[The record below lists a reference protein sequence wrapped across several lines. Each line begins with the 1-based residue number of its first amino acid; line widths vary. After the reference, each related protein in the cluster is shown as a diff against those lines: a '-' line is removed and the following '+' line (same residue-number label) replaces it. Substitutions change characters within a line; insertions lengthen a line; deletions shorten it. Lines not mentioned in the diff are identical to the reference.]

1 MTRVHSF
8 HGGIHPP
15 ENKRQSNGA
24 PIRPAPIPPRLVLP
38 LSQHIGAPAEP
49 LVKVGDRVLKGQ
61 VIAEPIG
68 RVSVSLHAPTS
79 GTVTLIGPQ
88 PVPHASGMEADCIV
102 IETDGQDEWIE
113 HAGLEDYKSYTKSEL
128 INYIRNYGIAGMGG
142 AGFPTDVKLHLGDD
156 HIVNTLIINAAECE
170 PYITA
175 DDLLIR
181 ERSDEI
187 LGGIEVIAHL
197 LNPSHILIG
206 IEDNKPQAIRALE
219 DAVRGCHLNIDV
231 VVVPTKYPSGGEKQL
246 VKLLT
251 GVEVPS
257 GKIPADV
264 GIVCQNVGTAS
275 AIYRAVHRGEPL
287 ISRIV
292 TITGDAVDQRHNL
305 EVLIGTQYSELLAA
319 SGVRRDDL
327 YRLVMGGPMMG
338 FTMKSDAVP
347 VVKTTNCI
355 IAATEEEMP
364 PAPPALNCIRCGMCE
379 QVCPAELLP
388 QQLHWFA
395 KGKEYDKAK
404 HHNLFDCIE
413 CGACSYVCPSN
424 IPLVQYYRNAKAEI
438 RQEEAEKQKA
448 EYARMRFEARQ
459 ARLEQE
465 KIEKEQRRKARAEEA
480 AKAQA
485 SKKDSAGA
493 AKPAAAGGDVKA
505 LKTAAAVAR
514 TKLKKAEK
522 AFEQAK
528 ESGADNLAELEAAF
542 NAAKQKA
549 DDAQQKLEQA
559 EKGGTAAASGAP
571 DIKALKTAAA
581 VARTKLKKAQSALK
595 AAEEKGQDG
604 VEQLRDTVKE
614 LETKAE
620 AAQKAFDDAQAAPAP
635 AAQVVDIK
643 QLKTAAAVART
654 KLKQAE
660 KALANA
666 QDSGEGDIAE
676 LEAKVKELEAKV
688 ETTRKAFEAAEQGGS
703 APAKPV
709 IDLAPLKEDMDK
721 ALAKVEKAEAA
732 AKAAEEKGLPTAEKM
747 RAGVDKLRG
756 KYEEAKKAYEDAEAQ
771 NAAAGGKPAIDLAP
785 LKEDMDKALAKVEKA
800 DAAAKAAEEKGLPTA
815 EKMRAGVDK
824 LRGKYEEAKK
834 AYEDAEAQN
843 ASAGGKPTIDLA
855 PLKEDME
862 KALAKVEK
870 ADAAAKAAED
880 KGLPTAEKM
889 RAGVDKLRGKYEEAK
904 KAFEDALA
912 QNGTAAPAA
921 PAVNLD
927 ELKADMETALGK
939 VQKADAAAKNAEEK
953 GLPTA
958 EKMRAGVEK
967 LRGKYEEA
975 KQAYVAAGGSVDA
988 EAKPD
993 TVTVD

>member
-1 MTRVHSF
+1 MTRLHSF

-24 PIRPAPIPPRLVLP
+24 PIAPAPIPAQLVLP

-68 RVSVSLHAPTS
+68 RISVSLHAPTS
-79 GTVTLIGPQ
+79 GTIVEIGPRR
-88 PVPHASGMEADCIV
+88 VPHASGMEGPCIV
-102 IETDGQDEWIE
+102 IDTDGQDEWIE
-113 HAGLEDYKSYTKSEL
+113 HAGLEDYTQYSKSEL
-128 INYIRNYGIAGMGG
+128 INYIRNSGIAGMGG

-175 DDLLIR
+175 DDMLIR
-181 ERSDEI
+181 ERAAQI

-197 LNPSHILIG
+197 LQPSHILIG

-219 DAVRGCHLNIDV
+219 DAVRGNRLNIDV

-246 VKLLT
+246 IKLLT

-264 GIVCQNVGTAS
+264 GIVCQNVGTAN
-275 AIYRAVHRGEPL
+275 AIYRAVHHGEPL
-287 ISRIV
+287 ISRVV
-292 TITGDAVDQRHNL
+292 TITGDAVNQRHNL
-305 EVLIGTQYSELLAA
+305 DVLIGTPYKDLLNA
-319 SGVRRDDL
+319 SDVRRDEL

-338 FTMKSDAVP
+338 FTMNSEEIP

-364 PAPPALNCIRCGMCE
+364 PAPPALSCIRCGMCE

-395 KGKEYDKAK
+395 KGKEYEKAK

-413 CGACSYVCPSN
+413 CGACSFVCPSN

-465 KIEKEQRRKARAEEA
+465 KIEKELRRKARAEEA

-485 SKKDSAGA
+485 SKKDSAA
-493 AKPAAAGGDVKA
+493 AKPAAAQDNVKA

-522 AFEQAK
+522 AFLAAQ

-542 NAAKQKA
+542 KVAEQKA
-549 DDAQQKLEQA
+549 QDAQTKLEQA
-559 EKGGTAAASGAP
+559 EKGGAPAAAGAP

-581 VARTKLKKAQSALK
+581 VARTKLKKAQTALK

-604 VEQLRDTVKE
+604 VEQLRDTVTE
-614 LETKAE
+614 LEAKSE
-620 AAQKAFDDAQAAPAP
+620 AAQKAYDDAQAAPAP
-635 AAQVVDIK
+635 VAAPVDIK

-666 QDSGEGDIAE
+666 QDSGEGDIAA
-676 LEAKVKELEAKV
+676 LEAKVKEQQAKV
-688 ETTRKAFEAAEQGGS
+688 ESTQKAFEDAEQGGGA
-703 APAKPV
+703 APA
-709 IDLAPLKEDMDK
+709 
-721 ALAKVEKAEAA
+721 
-732 AKAAEEKGLPTAEKM
+732 T
-747 RAGVDKLRG
+747 
-756 KYEEAKKAYEDAEAQ
+756 
-771 NAAAGGKPAIDLAP
+771 PA
-785 LKEDMDKALAKVEKA
+785 
-800 DAAAKAAEEKGLPTA
+800 
-815 EKMRAGVDK
+815 
-824 LRGKYEEAKK
+824 
-834 AYEDAEAQN
+834 
-843 ASAGGKPTIDLA
+843 IDLA

-870 ADAAAKAAED
+870 AEVAAKNAEE

-904 KAFEDALA
+904 KAFEDAQA
-912 QNGTAAPAA
+912 QNASAAPAKPAIDLA
-921 PAVNLD
+921 P
-927 ELKADMETALGK
+927 LKEDMEKALAK
-939 VQKADAAAKNAEEK
+939 VKKADAAAKNAEEK

-967 LRGKYEEA
+967 LQGKYEEAKKAFEDAQAQNAASAPAPTVNLDELKADMEAARGKVEKAEAAAKNAEEKGLPTAEKMRAGVAKLQGKYEEAKKAFEDAQQQNAASAPAPAANLAELKADMDAARGKVEKADAAAKNAEAKGLPTAEKMRAGVEKLRGKYEEA
-975 KQAYVAAGGSVDA
+975 RSAYEAAGGVVENNT
-988 EAKPD
+988 EAD
-993 TVTVD
+993 TVTLD

>member
-1 MTRVHSF
+1 MSPFNTQTQHKVYAF

-24 PIRPAPIPPRLVLP
+24 PIKAAPLPAQLVLP
-38 LSQHIGAPAEP
+38 LAQHIGAPAEP

-61 VIAEPIG
+61 LIAEPIG
-68 RVSVSLHAPTS
+68 RISASLHAPTS
-79 GTVTLIGPQ
+79 GIVSMIGPQ
-88 PVPHASGMEADCIV
+88 PVPHASGLQGTCIV
-102 IETDGQDEWIE
+102 IDTDGKDEWIE
-113 HAGLEDYKSYTKSEL
+113 HQGLDDYKAFSKSEL
-128 INYIRNYGIAGMGG
+128 INYIRGAGIAGMGG

-181 ERSDEI
+181 ERADQV

-219 DAVRGCHLNIDV
+219 QVVRDCRLNIDI

-246 VKLLT
+246 IKLLT

-275 AIYRAVHRGEPL
+275 AVYRAVHQGEPL

-292 TITGDAVDQRHNL
+292 TITGDAVNQRHNL
-305 EVLIGTQYSELLAA
+305 EVMIGTRYEDLLAA

-338 FTMKSDAVP
+338 FTMNDDQVP

-355 IAATEEEMP
+355 IAATYEEMP
-364 PAPPALNCIRCGMCE
+364 PAPAAMNCIRCGMCE

-395 KGKEYDKAK
+395 KGKEYEKAK

-413 CGACSYVCPSN
+413 CGACSYVCPSS

-438 RQEEAEKQKA
+438 RQEEAEKRKA
-448 EYARMRFEARQ
+448 EYARQRFEARQ
-459 ARLEQE
+459 ARLEAE
-465 KIEKEQRRKARAEEA
+465 KIEKELRRKARAEEA
-480 AKAQA
+480 ARSQA
-485 SKKDSAGA
+485 AKKDSA
-493 AKPAAAGGDVKA
+493 AAAAPAKATDDVKA
-505 LKTAAAVAR
+505 AKTAAAVAR

-522 AFEQAK
+522 LYEQAK
-528 ESGADNLAELEAAF
+528 ADGAENLAELEAAF
-542 NAAKQKA
+542 NEAKQKA
-549 DDAQQKLEQA
+549 DAAQAKLEQA
-559 EKGGTAAASGAP
+559 EKGGAAPAGGAP

-581 VARTKLKKAQSALK
+581 VARTKLKKAQTALK
-595 AAEEKGQDG
+595 KAEEKGQDG
-604 VEQLRDTVKE
+604 IEQLRDTVKE
-614 LETKAE
+614 LEAKSE
-620 AAQKAFDDAQAAPAP
+620 AAQKAYDDAQAAPAP
-635 AAQVVDIK
+635 VAPVLDIK
-643 QLKTAAAVART
+643 QLKTNAAVART

-660 KALANA
+660 KALAKA
-666 QDSGEGDIAE
+666 QDSGEGDIPA
-676 LEAKVKELEAKV
+676 LEAKVAELQAKV
-688 ETTRKAFEAAEQGGS
+688 ETTRKAFEDAEQGGS
-703 APAKPV
+703 SAAKPQ

-747 RAGVDKLRG
+747 RAGVEKLQG
-756 KYEEAKKAYEDAEAQ
+756 KYDEAKKAYEDAQAS
-771 NAAAGGKPAIDLAP
+771 NAAAGGAAPAVDFGP
-785 LKEDMDKALAKVEKA
+785 LKEDMENALAKVEKA
-800 DAAAKAAEEKGLPTA
+800 DAAVKA
-815 EKMRAGVDK
+815 
-824 LRGKYEEAKK
+824 
-834 AYEDAEAQN
+834 
-843 ASAGGKPTIDLA
+843 
-855 PLKEDME
+855 
-862 KALAKVEK
+862 
-870 ADAAAKAAED
+870 
-880 KGLPTAEKM
+880 
-889 RAGVDKLRGKYEEAK
+889 
-904 KAFEDALA
+904 
-912 QNGTAAPAA
+912 
-921 PAVNLD
+921 
-927 ELKADMETALGK
+927 
-939 VQKADAAAKNAEEK
+939 AEEK

-975 KQAYVAAGGSVDA
+975 KQAYEQAQASVSAAPVSVPAANLEALKADMESAFGKVQKADTAARNAEEKGLPTAEKMRAGVEKLQGKYDEAKQAYLAAGGTLETETAAD
-988 EAKPD
+988 P
-993 TVTVD
+993 VTVD